1 MDANIQPNDWLS
13 NELKPKFSHFG
24 QLGILLGLIIGGL
37 ILTALMQFIILATMI
52 NISDMFNLNEA
63 KMLEVMAKPENFG
76 KVVLMQT
83 LGTLLTMAL
92 PALIFI
98 KIITTE
104 KDAILFGLKQ
114 KINYRQILL
123 VISIAIAGLY
133 LSGGLGELS
142 KLIPLSNY
150 LKQRADKLENAYESG
165 VMIFANMKTTGDYL
179 FSLIMI
185 AVLPAV
191 FEELLF
197 RGALQKV
204 LVNWVKQ
211 PHVAIVITAFLFS
224 LVHLS
229 FYGFLSRMMLG
240 IVLGYLYY
248 YGRNIALNML
258 MHFINNGVAITAMF
272 WAVKKGQS
280 AKDSMD
286 DSVPLWV
293 GGIALIAVIVLLI
306 LYKKVCDKDETA
318 FNINR

>member
-13 NELKPKFSHFG
+13 NELKPKFSHIG
-24 QLGILLGLIIGGL
+24 QLGILLGLVIVGL
-37 ILTALMQFIILATMI
+37 ILTAIMQFVILATMI
-52 NISDMFNLNEA
+52 NIGEMFSLNEA

-98 KIITTE
+98 KIISNQ
-104 KDAILFGLKQ
+104 KKAILFGLKER
-114 KINYRQILL
+114 INYQQILL
-123 VISIAIAGLY
+123 VIAIAIAGLY
-133 LSGGLGELS
+133 LSGGLGEFS
-142 KLIPLSNY
+142 KLIPLSKY
-150 LKQRADKLENAYESG
+150 LKEKAEKLEDTYESG

-197 RGALQKV
+197 RGALQKI
-204 LVNWVKQ
+204 LVDWVKQ
-211 PHVAIVITAFLFS
+211 PHVAIIITAFLFS

-248 YGRNIALNML
+248 YGKNIALNML

-286 DSVPLWV
+286 ESFPIWV
-293 GGIALIAVIVLLI
+293 GGIALMAVIGLLI
-306 LYKKVCDKDETA
+306 FYKKVCDKVETTV
-318 FNINR
+318 NSH